1 MTTATSRFPT
11 TEPIII
17 ELDRQG
23 TAPLAQQRQKLD
35 GGGGSGMLGKLLFLA
50 LLVGGGYAAYRYYK
64 KQQGGGGAAT
74 ADAVLSDD
82 RTPLVPLQPPA
93 NSTAAC
99 SGGRSSAAVSE
110 HFVQVAMATGSAAAA
125 AAYMAHSS
133 RRHLGQDARIALVA
147 GSTAAANMAAHGWAG
162 DTQSY
167 QEVLLTATF
176 AGLVHHAFE
185 SRIDPLHGA
194 AARAVAVGFATTAHT
209 LMLEGLKAKG
219 AE

>member
-1 MTTATSRFPT
+1 M
-11 TEPIII
+11 I

-23 TAPLAQQRQKLD
+23 TAPLAQQSQQPAAS
-35 GGGGSGMLGKLLFLA
+35 GGMLGKLLFLA

-64 KQQGGGGAAT
+64 KQQGGGAAT
-74 ADAVLSDD
+74 TDAVLSDD
-82 RTPLVPLQPPA
+82 GTSLVPLQPA
-93 NSTAAC
+93 NSTVSC
-99 SGGRSSAAVSE
+99 SGGRNSGVSE
-110 HFVQVAMATGSAAAA
+110 HFVQVALATGSAAAA
-125 AAYMAHSS
+125 AAYTAHSS